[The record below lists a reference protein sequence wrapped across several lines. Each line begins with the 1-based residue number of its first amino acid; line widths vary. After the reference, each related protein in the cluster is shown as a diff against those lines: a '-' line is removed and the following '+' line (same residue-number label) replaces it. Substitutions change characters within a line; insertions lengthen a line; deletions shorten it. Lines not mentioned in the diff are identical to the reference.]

1 MANLSCCAFA
11 IKLFCKN
18 TEGVESGSNYDKRND
33 IRRKWNISFSCF
45 WKFRPLDR
53 CLGSLRKEI
62 RSQKGRMANEN
73 FDFAASGARA
83 NSPPLVERET
93 RWNITKVFLGSP
105 LSFLEIERGEK
116 SWKRYRAS
124 KFFAPLKATF
134 SCFLVSVLLK
144 PLKLIPRFAE

>member
-1 MANLSCCAFA
+1 MANLPCCAFA
-11 IKLFCKN
+11 IKLFCKK
-18 TEGVESGSNYDKRND
+18 TEGVESGGNFDKRND
-33 IRRKWNISFSCF
+33 IRRKWKVLFSCF
-45 WKFRPLDR
+45 WKFWPLDR
-53 CLGSLRKEI
+53 LGSLRKEI
-62 RSQKGRMANEN
+62 RSQKESRQMKISI
-73 FDFAASGARA
+73 AASSARA

-105 LSFLEIERGEK
+105 LSFPEIKRGEK

-124 KFFAPLKATF
+124 KFFAPLKAAF